1 MNNYRKLILYNI
13 YRGDKPGNSMIL
25 KDKRLIYFGI
35 VMITSMIYEVA
46 WVRMFTL
53 NFGITVYVSSVV
65 IAAFMGGISIGAYAA
80 TLTKA
85 DPSKLFKHLQI
96 VLGAYSLILLFTYT
110 YIFSLILVFILLLVP
125 TSIIGASYSLINQ
138 ILIKEDR
145 EIAIIYAVDTFS
157 AGIGALLAGFIMLPF
172 LGIQMTVI
180 VTAIINL
187 LVAIVWI
194 EN

>member
-1 MNNYRKLILYNI
+1 VFNKHLKTNNGSTMENV
-13 YRGDKPGNSMIL
+13 MIL
-25 KDKRLIYFGI
+25 KDKRLLYFGI

-80 TLTKA
+80 TLTKR

-96 VLGAYSLILLFTYT
+96 ILGAYSLVLLYTYS
-110 YIFSLILVFILLLVP
+110 YIFSLILVFTLLLIP

-138 ILIKEDR
+138 ILIKDNK
-145 EIAIIYAVDTFS
+145 EIAIVYAIDTFS
-157 AGIGALLAGFIMLPF
+157 AGVGALLAGFIMLPF
-172 LGIQMTVI
+172 LGIQTTVI

-187 LVAIVWI
+187 LVALVWV
-194 EN
+194 ED

>member
-1 MNNYRKLILYNI
+1 MGAIA
-13 YRGDKPGNSMIL
+13 IL
-25 KDKRLIYFGI
+25 KDKRLSYFGI

-80 TLTKA
+80 TLTKR
-85 DPSKLFKHLQI
+85 DPSKLFQQLQI
-96 VLGAYSLILLFTYT
+96 ILGAYSLVLLFTYT
-110 YIFSLILVFILLLVP
+110 YIFSLILVFILLLIP

-145 EIAIIYAVDTFS
+145 EIAVIYAVDTFS
-157 AGIGALLAGFIMLPF
+157 AGVGALMAGFVMLPF
-172 LGIQMTVI
+172 LGIKMTVI

-187 LVAIVWI
+187 LIALVWI
-194 EN
+194 EDKKDENS